1 MDARG
6 VNMLGGFKVVIVK
19 DTVYPVKRTWKQRLF
34 TLPWTPL
41 VKTRDEVHNVLE
53 KGQIIKDCE
62 NNILYMKQEA
72 YDKLLK
78 LELT

>member
-1 MDARG
+1 M
-6 VNMLGGFKVVIVK
+6 NMLGGSSVVVVK
-19 DTVYPVKRTWKQRLF
+19 DTVCSVKRTWKQRLF

-62 NNILYMKQEA
+62 NDVLYMKQEA

-78 LELT
+78 LELP